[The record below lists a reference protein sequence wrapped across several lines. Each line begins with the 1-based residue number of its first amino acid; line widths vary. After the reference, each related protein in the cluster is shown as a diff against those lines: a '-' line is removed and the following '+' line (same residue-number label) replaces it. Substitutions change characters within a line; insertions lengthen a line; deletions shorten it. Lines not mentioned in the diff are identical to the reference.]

1 MGSGVSSKGTRATVH
16 AVVGTVR
23 LKKNTPSRKS
33 SASDLAPS
41 EGQTTQAG
49 VSIDMEVEGRYCC
62 KSNSTLLLL
71 LTFHNLIW

>member
-33 SASDLAPS
+33 SASD

-49 VSIDMEVEGRYCC
+49 GSNDMEVEGRYCC
-62 KSNSTLLLL
+62 KSDSTLLLL